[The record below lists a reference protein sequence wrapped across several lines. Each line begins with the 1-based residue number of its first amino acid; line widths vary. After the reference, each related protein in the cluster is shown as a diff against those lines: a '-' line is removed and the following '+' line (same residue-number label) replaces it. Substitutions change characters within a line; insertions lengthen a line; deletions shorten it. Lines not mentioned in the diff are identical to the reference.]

1 MSPPIRWRLVVPVKH
16 ASVAK
21 SRLDPPPPLSRAD
34 LARAMARDT
43 LESVCR
49 ALPPGDVVTVT
60 SDPDL
65 SGVAADLG
73 AIVEPDP
80 GAGLNAAVRAGLSR
94 AGRPAPVGEGSPGT
108 VPVHLG
114 VLLGDLPALRPE
126 DLAAALELCAVHPV
140 AVVPDQ
146 DGTGTVLLTVGPGHR
161 VQPQF
166 GSGSAARHAAAPG
179 AVLLPLD
186 LPHLRRDVD
195 DVRSLAEAAHL
206 GVGRHTSTVLARA
219 CLPAFAD

>member
-1 MSPPIRWRLVVPVKH
+1 
-16 ASVAK
+16 
-21 SRLDPPPPLSRAD
+21 
-34 LARAMARDT
+34 MARDT

-49 ALPPGDVVTVT
+49 ALPPADVVTVT

-65 SGVAADLG
+65 AGVAAGLG
-73 AIVEPDP
+73 AMVEPDP
-80 GAGLNAAVRAGLSR
+80 GAGLNAAIRAGLDR
-94 AGRPAPVGEGSPGT
+94 AAPPDDGTGRPQAALPL
-108 VPVHLG
+108 HLA

-126 DLAAALELCAVHPV
+126 DLAEALELCAMHPV

-146 DGTGTVLLTVGPGHR
+146 DGTGTVLLTMVPGHR
-161 VQPQF
+161 VEPRF
-166 GSGSAARHAAAPG
+166 GGGSAARHAAAPG

-195 DVRSLAEAAHL
+195 DVGSLAEAAHL
-206 GVGRHTSTVLARA
+206 GVGRHTSAVLATA